1 MKNAVDLS
9 GRPFH
14 FIGIGGIGMSALAF
28 VLAKRNLPVSGS
40 DICLNDIMQRLEQQG
55 AEIYTSQV
63 AANLDR
69 YRQSTER
76 FSAQTAG
83 PVVEL
88 PDRGA
93 KSTPVNQT
101 TAYVESVGK
110 GEINSTKGN
119 ETISLPGLP
128 QIICST
134 AIHQNNSEFR
144 AAQEMGCPIY
154 HRSDLLA
161 ALMHEYEGIAI
172 AGTHGKTTT
181 SSMAGFLLLKAGLD
195 PTIVVGGE
203 VAAWGGNAYV
213 GNGVHLVAEA
223 DESDGSLVKLH
234 SKIGVI
240 TNIELDHPDHYT
252 SLDEVIQTFQRFAQ
266 QCGVL
271 VGCWD
276 CDVIRQH
283 IPTDIS
289 YSLNPE
295 SGADYTADQI
305 VLGPEG
311 VAARIWERGQELGT
325 LTLSLLG
332 RHNLS
337 NALAVVAIGRYLGL
351 DFATIADVLPQF
363 IGARRRF
370 EHRGEAHNIVFVDD
384 YAHHP
389 SEIRATLAAARLRV
403 RSHNSS
409 QKRLV
414 AVFQPHRY
422 SRTEAFWQEFAQS
435 FADADWVVSSD
446 IYSAGEVG
454 SGKVSGAALAEAIAQ
469 HHPHVDFCATLTD
482 VAEHLKQILK
492 PGDLVLFLGAGNL
505 NRVIPDLLA
514 YYQSLDLGTL
524 LLEATG

>member
-14 FIGIGGIGMSALAF
+14 FIGIGGIGMSALAY

-40 DICLNDIMQRLEQQG
+40 DICLNEIMKRLEQQG
-55 AEIYTSQV
+55 ADIYTSQV

-69 YRQSTER
+69 YRPAAQGFSPPAAKTNGAGSKTKGVQSTQEAV
-76 FSAQTAG
+76 S
-83 PVVEL
+83 
-88 PDRGA
+88 
-93 KSTPVNQT
+93 
-101 TAYVESVGK
+101 VESAEPVARSLQPW
-110 GEINSTKGN
+110 NSTAA
-119 ETISLPGLP
+119 PAGLP
-128 QIICST
+128 QVICST
-134 AIHQNNSEFR
+134 AIHGNNSEFR
-144 AAQEMGCPIY
+144 AAQAMGCPIY

-203 VAAWGGNAYV
+203 VESWGGNAYV
-213 GNGVHLVAEA
+213 GQGPHLVAEA
-223 DESDGSLVKLH
+223 DESDGSLIKLYP
-234 SKIGVI
+234 KIGVI

-252 SLDEVIQTFQRFAQ
+252 SLDEVIEIFQQFAQ
-266 QCGVL
+266 QCGIL

-289 YSLNPE
+289 YSINPE
-295 SGADYTADQI
+295 SGADYIADQV
-305 VLGPEG
+305 VLGAEG
-311 VAARIWERGQELGT
+311 ITARIWERGHVLGT
-325 LTLSLLG
+325 LNLSLLG

-337 NALAVVAIGRYLGL
+337 NALATLAIGRKLGL
-351 DFATIADVLPQF
+351 DFDTIAEVLPQF
-363 IGARRRF
+363 VGARRRF
-370 EHRGEAHNIVFVDD
+370 EQRGEAHNIAFVDD

-403 RSHNSS
+403 QSPNSS
-409 QKRLV
+409 QTRLV

-422 SRTEAFWQEFAQS
+422 SRIEAFWQEFAQS
-435 FADADWVVSSD
+435 FDDADWVVASD
-446 IYSAGEVG
+446 VYSAGEPNPG
-454 SGKVSGAALAEAIAQ
+454 TISGEALAKAIAQ
-469 HHPHVDFCATLTD
+469 HHDRVDFCPALSD
-482 VAEHLKQILK
+482 VTEHLKQLLK

-505 NRVIPDLLA
+505 NRVIPDLLT
-514 YYQSLDLGTL
+514 YYQNLDLGTL
-524 LLEATG
+524 LLEAAG

>member
-14 FIGIGGIGMSALAF
+14 FIGIGGIGMSALAY

-40 DICLNDIMQRLEQQG
+40 DICLNEIMKRLEQQG

-63 AANLDR
+63 ATNLERYQQALDEHSNHKAGVANAAAEVV
-69 YRQSTER
+69 SP
-76 FSAQTAG
+76 AQH
-83 PVVEL
+83 
-88 PDRGA
+88 R
-93 KSTPVNQT
+93 SS
-101 TAYVESVGK
+101 VESPEAK
-110 GEINSTKGN
+110 PD
-119 ETISLPGLP
+119 SLDVDPLSAGLP

-134 AIHQNNSEFR
+134 AIHHNNSEFR
-144 AAQEMGCPIY
+144 AAQAMGCPIY

-181 SSMAGFLLLKAGLD
+181 SSMTGFLLLKAGLD

-203 VAAWGGNAYV
+203 VETWGGNAHV
-213 GNGVHLVAEA
+213 GNGAHLVAEA
-223 DESDGSLVKLH
+223 DESDGSLVKLYPQ
-234 SKIGVI
+234 IGVI

-252 SLDEVIQTFQRFAQ
+252 SLDEVIHTFQQFAQ
-266 QCGVL
+266 QCGTL

-276 CDVIRQH
+276 CETIRQH

-289 YSLNPE
+289 YSLNPQ
-295 SGADYTADQI
+295 SGADYTVDQV
-305 VLGPEG
+305 VLGAEG
-311 VAARIWERGQELGT
+311 ISARVWERGQVLGT

-337 NALAVVAIGRYLGL
+337 NALAAIAIGRKLGL
-351 DFATIADVLPQF
+351 DFATIAKTLPQF
-363 IGARRRF
+363 VGARRRF

-389 SEIRATLAAARLRV
+389 SEIRATLAAAQLRV
-403 RSHNSS
+403 QSHTSP

-422 SRTEAFWQEFAQS
+422 SRTQAFWQEFAQS

-446 IYSAGEVG
+446 IYSAGEP
-454 SGKVSGAALAEAIAQ
+454 KPDTVSGEALAVAIAQ
-469 HHPHVDFCATLTD
+469 HHPHVDFCATLPD
-482 VAEHLKQILK
+482 VTEHLKQMLK

-505 NRVIPDLLA
+505 NRVIPDLLN